1 MRELTIVPIQTA
13 TLLLCSRMLLYVQY
27 IREQNEVISA
37 ILISIPKFV
46 VEIALNFHFFCKIPE
61 NGEGQTLQPTSIS
74 HRIVVSVSF
83 VKREKTKLECKCE
96 HAQ

>member
-1 MRELTIVPIQTA
+1 ME
-13 TLLLCSRMLLYVQY
+13 LLLPPHYAPKKMLFRV
-27 IREQNEVISA
+27 N
-37 ILISIPKFV
+37 F
-46 VEIALNFHFFCKIPE
+46 LNFASEKKNFAGAPPVIFCKIPE

>member
-1 MRELTIVPIQTA
+1 ME
-13 TLLLCSRMLLYVQY
+13 LLLPPHYAPKKMLFRV
-27 IREQNEVISA
+27 N
-37 ILISIPKFV
+37 F
-46 VEIALNFHFFCKIPE
+46 LNFASEKKELRRCSAPVIFCKIPE